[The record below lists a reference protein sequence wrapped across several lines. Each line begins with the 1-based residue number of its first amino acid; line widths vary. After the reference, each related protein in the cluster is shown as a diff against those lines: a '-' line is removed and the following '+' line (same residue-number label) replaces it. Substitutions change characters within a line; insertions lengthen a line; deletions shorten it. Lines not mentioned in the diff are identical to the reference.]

1 MATGNKLK
9 CSIRIEGRRYYNAD
23 SDFGI
28 IVATPL
34 KVSDGTPVVDDNGY
48 IIAKGKM
55 PEPRIG
61 GQYLLTATEVDD
73 PKWGRQYQILNMC
86 TSIALDMDDT
96 EGQRIYLETIFTPN
110 QVFEM
115 YQALENPYRVFA
127 EEDLQSLLTV
137 KGCGFKTASK
147 WMAKF
152 KRHIEYSRI
161 YVELEEYELTSSIIK
176 KLIEHY
182 GSADLVIQ
190 TVKKNPYCLIDI
202 QGIGWKTCDELALKG
217 GMGIYCAERVEAFIK
232 HYLKQKAEEGFTYV
246 YSNSQLMDAIINALG
261 ENIPDEPITMSI
273 KHLGDKLWWSEDREK
288 VGLAYYINLER
299 KIAEKLCILRNAEN
313 KFKYANWKSIVKEQE
328 AEQGWEFTEQQIEGL
343 QAVLEN
349 NVVIITG
356 YAGTGKSSIVSGM
369 LSILREYSFAQCAL
383 AGRAAA
389 RLAEVTKQEGF
400 TIHRLLGFPM
410 GDEKNGGFAFH
421 EENHLDYDII
431 IVDEISMVDGV
442 LFYRLI
448 SALRPGTKLVLLG
461 DIGQLES
468 IGCSNIAHDLIESPD
483 IKSVQLTKIHR
494 QAASSAI
501 ITDSLA
507 VRMNQ
512 QVIEKDFTGCITKG
526 ELQDLTYECYSDVGN
541 TFYKVLQHFQKYMA
555 LTDNILDVQVIVPR
569 KDQDAGTWNINSSI
583 QELYNP
589 ISENKPEL
597 LVHYD
602 ASHAGFLRIGDKVM
616 NVSNN
621 YKTVTYEGQWEVDKE
636 EAENIGHTTP
646 IYNGNIGIVT
656 KINNTRYEIV
666 VDFIDIGEILITK
679 ENLHSIT
686 LGYACTVHKCQGS
699 QFPYVVL
706 GIDFSSY
713 SLLTKELVYTAIT
726 RASKQCTA
734 VVQTSALRYAVMQN
748 GVYVKQTLL
757 QELLA
762 ESAKPKLLI

>member
-1 MATGNKLK
+1 MAKGDKLK
-9 CSIRIEGRRYYNAD
+9 CSIRVDGRRYYNAD

-28 IVATPL
+28 IIATPL
-34 KVSDGTPVVDDNGY
+34 KVNEGIPVVDNNGY

-55 PEPRIG
+55 PEPRVG
-61 GQYLLTATEVDD
+61 GQYLLTAIEVED
-73 PKWGRQYQILNMC
+73 PKWGKQYQINNMC
-86 TSIALDMDDT
+86 TNIALDMDDT
-96 EGQRIYLETIFTPN
+96 EGQHIYLETIFTQN

-127 EEDLQSLLTV
+127 EEDIQSLLKV

-152 KRHIEYSRI
+152 KRNIEFSRI
-161 YVELEEYELTSSIIK
+161 YVELEEYELSSSIIK
-176 KLIEHY
+176 KLIDYY

-202 QGIGWKTCDELALKG
+202 QGVGWKTCDALALKG
-217 GMGIYCAERVEAFIK
+217 GMGIYCSERVEALIK
-232 HYLKQKAEEGFTYV
+232 YYLKQKAEEGYTYV
-246 YSNSQLMDAIINALG
+246 YSNSQLMDFIINTLG
-261 ENIPDEPITMSI
+261 EDIPDEPITMAI
-273 KHLGDKLWWSEDREK
+273 KHLDKKLWWSDDKEK
-288 VGLAYYINLER
+288 VGLSYFVHLEE
-299 KIAEKLCILRNAEN
+299 KIAEKLLVLRNAEN
-313 KFKYANWKSIVKEQE
+313 TFEYAGWQE
-328 AEQGWEFTEQQIEGL
+328 LVSRQEEEQGWEYTEQQLEGI

-369 LSILREYSFAQCAL
+369 LSILRKYSFAQCAL

-389 RLAEVTKQEGF
+389 RLAEVTKKEGF
-400 TIHRLLGFPM
+400 TIHRLLGFPL
-410 GDEKNGGFAFH
+410 GEEQHGGFAYH

-431 IVDEISMVDGV
+431 IVDEISMVDGA

-448 SALRPGTKLVLLG
+448 SAIRPGTKLILLG

-468 IGCSNIAHDLIESPD
+468 IGCSNIAHDLIESPE
-483 IKSVQLTKIHR
+483 IKSIQLTKIHR

-512 QVIEKDFTGCITKG
+512 QVIEKNFVGNITKG
-526 ELQDLTYECYSDVGN
+526 ELQDLTYDCYSDLGN
-541 TFYKVLQHFQKYMA
+541 TFYKTLQHFQMYMSQ
-555 LTDNILDVQVIVPR
+555 TNNILDVQVIVPR
-569 KDQDAGTWNINSSI
+569 KDQDAGTWNLNSSI

-589 ISENKPEL
+589 NSKNKPEL

-602 ASHAGFLRIGDKVM
+602 ATHTGFLRIGDKVM

-621 YKTVTYEGQWEVDKE
+621 YKTVTYDGQWEVDKD
-636 EAENIGHTTP
+636 EAENMGYCTP

-656 KINNTRYEIV
+656 KINTSRYEIV
-666 VDFIDIGEILITK
+666 VDFVDIGEILITK
-679 ENLHSIT
+679 DNLNSIM

-699 QFPYVVL
+699 QFPYVIFGV
-706 GIDFSSY
+706 DFLSY

-726 RASKQCTA
+726 RASKHCT
-734 VVQTSALRYAVMQN
+734 VVAQTSALRYAVMQN
-748 GVYVKQTLL
+748 GVNIKQTLL
-757 QELLA
+757 QDLLE
-762 ESAKPKLLI
+762 ESAKPQILI